1 LIKNK
6 KVLAVIPA
14 RGGSKGIP
22 NKNIVPLLGKP
33 LINWTIEAA
42 KSSRYIDR
50 LILSSDDPRICA
62 VAEAAGCDVPF
73 LRPAELATDEAQ
85 TVDVIIDALDR
96 VPGFELVVVLQPT
109 SPLRASADI
118 DKCLELLV
126 DCRAKTAVSV
136 TPVEEHPFLMYSLG
150 ADARLDSFIKVGSAR
165 SLRRQELPP
174 AFTLNGA
181 IYVAEIGWLRESKLF
196 VSPDAVGYVMPR
208 AISIDIDE
216 QSDLGRAA
224 EYLSSLGSSHQ

>member
-1 LIKNK
+1 M
-6 KVLAVIPA
+6 LAVIPA

-42 KSSRYIDR
+42 QSSRYIDQ
-50 LILSSDDPRICA
+50 LILSSDDERICA

-73 LRPAELATDEAQ
+73 IRESGLATDEAE
-85 TVDVIIDALDR
+85 TIDVVIDVLDR
-96 VPGFELVVVLQPT
+96 IQGFEVVILLQPT

-136 TPVEEHPFLMYSLG
+136 TPVEEHPFLMYSLS
-150 ADARLDSFIKVGSAR
+150 ADARLDPFIKVGSAR

-174 AFTLNGA
+174 AYTLNGA
-181 IYVAEIGWLRESKLF
+181 IYAAEVSWLRESKSF

-208 AISIDIDE
+208 ATSIDIDE
-216 QSDLGRAA
+216 QSDLERAA
-224 EYLSSLGSSHQ
+224 EYLSNRSGSFHQ

>member
-1 LIKNK
+1 M
-6 KVLAVIPA
+6 LAVIPA

-42 KSSRYIDR
+42 RSSRYIDQ
-50 LILSSDDPRICA
+50 LILSSDDERICA

-73 LRPAELATDEAQ
+73 TRESGLATDEAE
-85 TVDVIIDALDR
+85 TIDVVIDVLDR
-96 VPGFELVVVLQPT
+96 IQGFEVVILLQPT

-126 DCRAKTAVSV
+126 ECKAKTAVSV

-150 ADARLDSFIKVGSAR
+150 ADARLDSFINVGYAR

-174 AFTLNGA
+174 AYVLNGA
-181 IYVAEIGWLRESKLF
+181 IYAAEVGWLRESKLF

-216 QSDLGRAA
+216 QSDLERAA
-224 EYLSSLGSSHQ
+224 EYLSSRGSSHQ